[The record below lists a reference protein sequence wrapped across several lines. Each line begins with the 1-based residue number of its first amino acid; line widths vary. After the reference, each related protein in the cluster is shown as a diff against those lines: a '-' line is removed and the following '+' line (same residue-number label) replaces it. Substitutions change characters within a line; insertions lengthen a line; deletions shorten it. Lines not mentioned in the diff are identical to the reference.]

1 MTNEQEGDGD
11 HQREVQE
18 RPDEDNTLGSGLQT
32 NAPVNLPQV
41 QNNFQEAENL
51 QTQAEQPETQI

>member
-11 HQREVQE
+11 RREGQE
-18 RPDEDNTLGSGLQT
+18 RPDEDNTLVAGLAAT
-32 NAPVNLPQV
+32 APVANLPQV

-51 QTQAEQPETQI
+51 QTQVEQPET